1 MALQTQEAEALKTR
15 PSIWV
20 PVLIVVGVVALIGA
34 VSSMRGK
41 DMPIRTVTVSRGTIS
56 STISTNGK
64 IEPLSGFE
72 AHAPTAASVKRVL
85 VKEGDTVKAGQLLV
99 ELDDSAARAEA
110 ARALAQVRAAQ
121 ADLNAVKNGGTH
133 EEVISNKSELARAEA
148 ELQAA
153 QRNLEAVKKLQQ
165 TGAASP
171 AEAQDAQSRVNNAQ
185 SQVNLLQQKTTNR
198 FGAPEVERS
207 QSALLQ
213 AQAAYAAAQDALAKS
228 IVRTTVPGT
237 VYFLPVKQ
245 GGFVSPGD
253 MIAQVADLSRVMVR
267 AFVDEP
273 DIGRVAQ
280 GQPVKITWDA
290 LPGRTWEGSVSQVPS
305 TVQVRGSRTVGEVT
319 LSVDNS
325 DRKLLPNV
333 NVSAV
338 ITTAKHEN
346 TLTVPREAVHQD
358 DGKRYV
364 FQVVSDKI
372 KRKDVETSI
381 SNLTLIEVTGGIKEG
396 DQLALG
402 SLNGQP
408 LRDGA
413 PVKPVQ

>member
-20 PVLIVVGVVALIGA
+20 PVLVVIGVVALIGA

-41 DMPIRTVTVSRGTIS
+41 DMPVRTVSVTRGTIS

-64 IEPLSGFE
+64 IEPISGFE

-99 ELDDSAARAEA
+99 ELDDSPARAEA

-121 ADLNAVKNGGTH
+121 ADLASVRNGGTH
-133 EEVISNKSELARAEA
+133 EEVISNRSELSRAQA
-148 ELQAA
+148 EFQAA

-171 AEAQDAQSRVNNAQ
+171 AEAQDAQSRLNNAQ

-198 FGAPEVERS
+198 FGAPEVERA
-207 QSALLQ
+207 QSALSQ

-245 GGFVSPGD
+245 GGFVNPGD

-280 GQPVKITWDA
+280 GQAVKVTWDA
-290 LPGRTWEGSVSQVPS
+290 LPGRTWEGTVSQVPS

-381 SNLTLIEVTGGIKEG
+381 SNLTFIEVTGGIKEG

>member
-1 MALQTQEAEALKTR
+1 
-15 PSIWV
+15 
-20 PVLIVVGVVALIGA
+20 
-34 VSSMRGK
+34 
-41 DMPIRTVTVSRGTIS
+41 
-56 STISTNGK
+56 
-64 IEPLSGFE
+64 
-72 AHAPTAASVKRVL
+72 
-85 VKEGDTVKAGQLLV
+85 VKEGDKVKAGQLLV
-99 ELDDSAARAEA
+99 ELDESTARAEA

-121 ADLNAVKNGGTH
+121 ADLASVRNGGTH
-133 EEVISNKSELARAEA
+133 EEVISNQSELNRAQA
-148 ELQAA
+148 EFQAA

-171 AEAQDAQSRVNNAQ
+171 AEVQDAQSRVNNAQ

-198 FGAPEVERS
+198 FGVPEVERA
-207 QSALLQ
+207 QSALSQ

-228 IVRTTVPGT
+228 IVRTTVAGT
-237 VYFLPVKQ
+237 VYYLPVKQ
-245 GGFVSPGD
+245 GGFVNPGD

-290 LPGRTWEGSVSQVPS
+290 LPGRTWEGTVTQVPS
-305 TVQVRGSRTVGEVT
+305 TVQVRGSRTIGEVT
-319 LSVDNS
+319 LSIDNS

-338 ITTAKHEN
+338 ITTAKHES

-364 FQVVSDKI
+364 FQVVGDKI

-381 SNLTLIEVTGGIKEG
+381 SNLTLIEVTRGINEG
-396 DQLALG
+396 DRIALG

-413 PVKPVQ
+413 VVKPVQ